1 VIRRVRARF
10 SRSLSTGLG
19 WLAAFSPRLAFAV
32 SGVLAALLSIAS
44 RRYKRAGLRSLFPH
58 LSHADAGRVL
68 RRIWTTYAR
77 TLMLMG
83 WTRSGGRTSILALVR
98 ENEAIRRLRPP
109 MIVSTFHIGPTL
121 GLGVLSERMLGE
133 TLLLRGTQ
141 FPVDGH
147 ARQNVNLIEGDDQQ
161 RAATFHRAIERLRQN
176 GFVVLALDPHEAHRI
191 PAPFLGRTLQLA
203 RGPFAM
209 ARIARVPIVP
219 LVARWA
225 GNEIELIVGEPLP
238 ILDDEQA
245 LATAAAQWLENYL
258 RESPGELS
266 GRILELMR
274 EA

>member
-1 VIRRVRARF
+1 MIRRVRARI
-10 SRSLSTGLG
+10 SRSLSMGLG
-19 WLAAFSPRLAFAV
+19 WLAAFSPRAAFAAA
-32 SGVLAALLSIAS
+32 GTLALLLSIAS
-44 RRYKRAGLRSLFPH
+44 RRHTRASLRSLFPH
-58 LSHADAGRVL
+58 LSRADAGRIL

-77 TLMLMG
+77 TLMLIG
-83 WTRSGGRTSILALVR
+83 WIRRGGRAPVQALVARERSGAPPPS
-98 ENEAIRRLRPP
+98 P

-121 GLGVLSERMLGE
+121 SLGVLSERMQGE
-133 TLLLRGTQ
+133 TLVLRGTQ
-141 FPVDGH
+141 FPVDTH
-147 ARQNVNLIEGDDQQ
+147 ARQNVNLIEGNDQQ

-191 PAPFLGRTLQLA
+191 AAPFLGRTLQLA

-238 ILDDEQA
+238 VLDDEQA
-245 LATAAAQWLENYL
+245 LATCAAQWLESYL
-258 RESPGELS
+258 RDSPGELS

-274 EA
+274 EK

>member
-10 SRSLSTGLG
+10 SRSLSMGLG
-19 WLAAFSPRLAFAV
+19 LLAALSPRLAFAAA
-32 SGVLAALLSIAS
+32 GALAALLSIAS
-44 RRYKRAGLRSLFPH
+44 RRHTRAGLQSLFPQLPH
-58 LSHADAGRVL
+58 DAAGRIR
-68 RRIWTTYAR
+68 RRIWITYAR
-77 TLMLMG
+77 TLMLTG
-83 WTRSGGRTSILALVR
+83 WMRRGGRTSILALVR
-98 ENEAIRRLRPP
+98 ENEAVRRLRPP

-121 GLGVLSERMLGE
+121 GLGVLSERMQGE
-133 TLLLRGTQ
+133 TLVLRGTQ

-147 ARQNVNLIEGDDQQ
+147 ARHNLNLIEGTDQQ

-191 PAPFLGRTLQLA
+191 AAPFLGRTLQLA

-238 ILDDEQA
+238 VLDDEQA
-245 LATAAAQWLENYL
+245 LAASAAQWLESYL

-274 EA
+274 E

>member
-1 VIRRVRARF
+1 MIRRVRARI
-10 SRSLSTGLG
+10 SRSLSLGLG
-19 WLAAFSPRLAFAV
+19 LLAAFSPRVAFAAA
-32 SGVLAALLSIAS
+32 GTLAALLSIAS
-44 RRYKRAGLRSLFPH
+44 RRHTRAGLRSLFPH
-58 LSHADAGRVL
+58 LSRADAGRIL

-83 WTRSGGRTSILALVR
+83 WMRRGGRTPVLALVR
-98 ENEAIRRLRPP
+98 ENEAVRRLRPP

-121 GLGVLSERMLGE
+121 SLGVLSERMQGE
-133 TLLLRGTQ
+133 TLVLRGTQ
-141 FPVDGH
+141 PVDGH
-147 ARQNVNLIEGDDQQ
+147 ARQNVNLIAGNDQQ

-176 GFVVLALDPHEAHRI
+176 GFVILALDPHEAHRI
-191 PAPFLGRTLQLA
+191 AAPFLGSTLQLA

-238 ILDDEQA
+238 VLDDEQA
-245 LATAAAQWLENYL
+245 LAASAAQWLESYL
-258 RESPGELS
+258 RDSPGELS

-274 EA
+274 EK

>member
-1 VIRRVRARF
+1 VIQRVRARL
-10 SRSLSTGLG
+10 SRSLSVGLG
-19 WLAAFSPRLAFAV
+19 WLAAVSPRVAFAAA
-32 SGVLAALLSIAS
+32 GTLAALLSIAS
-44 RRYKRAGLRSLFPH
+44 RRHTRARLRSLFPH
-58 LSHADAGRVL
+58 LSRADAGGIL

-83 WTRSGGRTSILALVR
+83 WMRRGGRTSILALVR
-98 ENEAIRRLRPP
+98 ENEAVRRLRPP

-121 GLGVLSERMLGE
+121 SLGVLSERMQGE
-133 TLLLRGTQ
+133 TLVLRGTQ

-147 ARQNVNLIEGDDQQ
+147 ARHNVNLIEGNDQQ

-191 PAPFLGRTLQLA
+191 AAPFLGRTLQLA

-238 ILDDEQA
+238 VLDDEQA
-245 LATAAAQWLENYL
+245 LAASAAQWLESYL
-258 RESPGELS
+258 RDSPGELS

-274 EA
+274 EE

>member
-1 VIRRVRARF
+1 VIRRVRARI
-10 SRSLSTGLG
+10 SRSLSLGLG
-19 WLAAFSPRLAFAV
+19 WLAALSPRVALAAT
-32 SGVLAALLSIAS
+32 GALAALLSIAS
-44 RRYKRAGLRSLFPH
+44 LRYTRAGLRSLFPH
-58 LSHADAGRVL
+58 LSHSDAGRAL
-68 RRIWTTYAR
+68 RRIWITYAR

-83 WTRSGGRTSILALVR
+83 WMRSGGRAQIQALVR
-98 ENEAIRRLRPP
+98 ENEALRLLRPP

-121 GLGVLSERMLGE
+121 GLSVLSERMQGE

-141 FPVDGH
+141 FPVDSH
-147 ARQNVNLIEGDDQQ
+147 ARHNVNLIEGTDQQ

-176 GFVVLALDPHEAHRI
+176 GFVVLALDPHEAPRI
-191 PAPFLGRTLQLA
+191 AAPFLGRTLQLA

-219 LVARWA
+219 LVARWI

-238 ILDDEQA
+238 VLDDEQA
-245 LATAAAQWLENYL
+245 LATVAAQWLENYL

-274 EA
+274 DE

>member
-10 SRSLSTGLG
+10 SRSLSMALG
-19 WLAAFSPRLAFAV
+19 WLAAFSPRVAFAAA
-32 SGVLAALLSIAS
+32 GTLAAVLSIAS
-44 RRYKRAGLRSLFPH
+44 RRHTHARLRSLFPH
-58 LSHADAGRVL
+58 LTRAGAGRIR

-83 WTRSGGRTSILALVR
+83 WIGRGGRAPIQKLVR
-98 ENEAIRRLRPP
+98 ENEAVRRLRPP

-121 GLGVLSERMLGE
+121 SLSVLSERMQGE
-133 TLLLRGTQ
+133 TLVLRGTQ
-141 FPVDGH
+141 FPVDGN
-147 ARQNVNLIEGDDQQ
+147 ARHDVNLIEGNDQQ

-191 PAPFLGRTLQLA
+191 AAPFLGRTLQLA

-225 GNEIELIVGEPLP
+225 GNEIELIVGDPLP
-238 ILDDEQA
+238 VLDDEQA
-245 LATAAAQWLENYL
+245 LAASAAQWLESYL

-274 EA
+274 EK

>member
-1 VIRRVRARF
+1 MIRRVRARF
-10 SRSLSTGLG
+10 SRSLSMGLG
-19 WLAAFSPRLAFAV
+19 LLAALSPRLAFAAA
-32 SGVLAALLSIAS
+32 GALAALLSIAS
-44 RRYKRAGLRSLFPH
+44 RRHTRAGLQSLFPQLPH
-58 LSHADAGRVL
+58 DAAGRIR
-68 RRIWTTYAR
+68 RRIWITYAR
-77 TLMLMG
+77 TLMLTG
-83 WTRSGGRTSILALVR
+83 WMRRGGRTSILALVR
-98 ENEAIRRLRPP
+98 ENEAVRRLRPP

-121 GLGVLSERMLGE
+121 GLGVLSERMQGE
-133 TLLLRGTQ
+133 TLVLRGTQ

-147 ARQNVNLIEGDDQQ
+147 ARHNLNLIEGTDQQ

-191 PAPFLGRTLQLA
+191 AAPFLGRTLQLA

-238 ILDDEQA
+238 VLDDEQA
-245 LATAAAQWLENYL
+245 LAASAAQWLESYL

-274 EA
+274 E